1 LHGNCP
7 TGLSQCASSSGRIHV
22 SFENAGR
29 TGPTASAVRFSLSWA
44 GAGMERDKER
54 DAARARAEA
63 EALRRRARGPFAGPL
78 PVPAR
83 VRPVEVYVEERDEG
97 ADEAGG
103 SHITLI
109 MLRRLAGVLA

>member
-1 LHGNCP
+1 
-7 TGLSQCASSSGRIHV
+7 
-22 SFENAGR
+22 
-29 TGPTASAVRFSLSWA
+29 
-44 GAGMERDKER
+44 MERDKER

-78 PVPAR
+78 PVPPR
-83 VRPVEVYVEERDEG
+83 VRPVEVYVEEREEG
-97 ADEAGG
+97 VDEAGG